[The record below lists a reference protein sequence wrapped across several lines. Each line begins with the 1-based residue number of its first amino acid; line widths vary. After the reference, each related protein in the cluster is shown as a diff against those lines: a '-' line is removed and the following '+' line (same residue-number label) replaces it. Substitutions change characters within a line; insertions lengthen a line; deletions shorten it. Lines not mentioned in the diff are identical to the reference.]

1 MQCKNAWNREFI
13 DQACTKTFRN
23 NELKKHRENILFER
37 EKCLL
42 PEAQQELVRRREI
55 VRLMT
60 EKDTLYQHIRNSE
73 MKLLQV
79 RPVREANLD
88 NER

>member
-55 VRLMT
+55 VR
-60 EKDTLYQHIRNSE
+60 
-73 MKLLQV
+73 
-79 RPVREANLD
+79 
-88 NER
+88 